1 MALIKG
7 QEVKE
12 TPRQI
17 PTNPRLWN
25 MITTQAKTRFSKYP
39 SPAAA
44 HWVHAKYVQMGGQFV
59 DSEKKVDP
67 RMRDYAQEAADKKEE
82 KQKANVTA
90 DVTKKVTK
98 KVNKPIAK

>member
-12 TPRQI
+12 TPHQY

-25 MITTQAKTRFSKYP
+25 LITTQARTRFSKYP

-44 HWVHAKYVQMGGQFV
+44 HWVHTKYVQLGGQFV
-59 DSEKKVDP
+59 DSKKDVDP
-67 RMRDYAQEAADKKEE
+67 RMRDRAQEDMDKKEDQRNASI
-82 KQKANVTA
+82 KKDVNKK
-90 DVTKKVTK
+90 VTKKVTK
-98 KVNKPIAK
+98 PIAK

>member
-12 TPRQI
+12 TPQQY

-25 MITTQAKTRFSKYP
+25 LITTQAKTKFSKYP

-44 HWVHAKYVQMGGQFV
+44 HWVHTKYVQLGGQFV
-59 DSEKKVDP
+59 ESKKDIDP
-67 RMRDYAQEAADKKEE
+67 RMRDRTQEAMDKKEE
-82 KQKANVTA
+82 QQKASIKKDVNKK
-90 DVTKKVTK
+90 VTKKVTK
-98 KVNKPIAK
+98 PVAK